1 MPGKIQTYILLLFLL
16 CQFGT
21 ACQTPDALDIKK
33 QQYID
38 TLSASLHAVE
48 DARLREVMSEFNS
61 LMFEQ
66 MYTELELD
74 QQRRLKAR
82 SIARAAANLNRTVG
96 ELPKI
101 LFNLQ
106 LTPDEQDIFRGLAA
120 DLQDQAQVLEK
131 RAESGDME
139 ALKPMIYRMNATCNA
154 CHSLF
159 RGPRANRKRSGTQ

>member
-1 MPGKIQTYILLLFLL
+1 MPGKIQTKLFLLFLL

-21 ACQTPDALDIKK
+21 ACQSPDAVDVTK
-33 QQYID
+33 QQFID
-38 TLSASLHAVE
+38 TRGASLHAVE

-82 SIARAAANLNRTVG
+82 SIARAAANLNRTIG
-96 ELPKI
+96 ELPGI

-106 LTPDEQDIFRGLAA
+106 RTPDEQDIFRGLAA
-120 DLQDQAQVLEK
+120 DLQHQAQVLEK
-131 RAESGDME
+131 RADSGDVG
-139 ALKPMIYRMNATCNA
+139 ALKPMIFRMNTTCNA

-159 RGPRANRKRSGTQ
+159 RGPRTNRNRSGTQ